1 MRLSKS
7 IVLFCAILI
16 LSPSLVFA
24 QGALLDKGQSG
35 FGTQIGYAQGPES
48 NVLQGTFVGTA
59 VGLIDIGFFIGSINN
74 DRRGSRTSVGFITE
88 LYLVREDTNQTVPL
102 NLSIF
107 FQYGS
112 AGAANL
118 GTIGISVFKKMAVS
132 RYSYKQPYLS
142 LAKTWSSGFAER
154 GEFVIEFG
162 FTFAGK
168 KGNSKIF
175 SFTPSIAKIKDDI
188 FIGLSLGFT
197 FPLQPQDQAKDE
209 WDF

>member
-1 MRLSKS
+1 MRLSK
-7 IVLFCAILI
+7 IIYVPCAILL
-16 LSPSLVFA
+16 LSSATVFA

-59 VGLIDIGFFIGSINN
+59 VGLIDIGFFIASINN
-74 DRRGSRTSVGFITE
+74 DRRSSQTTVGFITE
-88 LYLVREDTNQTVPL
+88 FYPVREDTNQIVPL

-112 AGAANL
+112 AGADNL

-142 LAKTWSSGFAER
+142 LAKTWPSGFAER
-154 GEFVIEFG
+154 GEFAIEFG

-175 SFTPSIAKIKDDI
+175 SFTPSIAKSKDDI
-188 FIGLSLGFT
+188 FIGLSVGFT
-197 FPLQPQDQAKDE
+197 FPVQPQDQVKEE
-209 WDF
+209 WGF